1 MPHGREERA
10 NADARDTGVDQRA
23 EVIQAL
29 QEVDICK
36 NICKN
41 IRKNMRKNIRND
53 IGWHVATQRG
63 LMEAMPGALSQH

>member
-1 MPHGREERA
+1 MPHGREKRA

-29 QEVDICK
+29 QEVE
-36 NICKN
+36 ICKN

>member
-29 QEVDICK
+29 QEVD
-36 NICKN
+36 ICKN

>member
-1 MPHGREERA
+1 MPHSREERA

-36 NICKN
+36 NI
-41 IRKNMRKNIRND
+41 RKNMRKNIRND
-53 IGWHVATQRG
+53 IGWHVATQLG

>member
-1 MPHGREERA
+1 MPHSREERA

-36 NICKN
+36 NI
-41 IRKNMRKNIRND
+41 RKNIRND
-53 IGWHVATQRG
+53 IGWHVATQLG

>member
-29 QEVDICK
+29 QEVDIR
-36 NICKN
+36 KN
-41 IRKNMRKNIRND
+41 IRKTIRKTIRND
-53 IGWHVATQRG
+53 IGWHVAIQRG
-63 LMEAMPGALSQH
+63 LMEAMPGALSPH